1 MVNITRAADLL
12 EVGAN
17 GAGWTAPLGTSSP
30 GDPDVQP
37 LSPWLPLGAVSED
50 GLTQGFDEDSQSFTP
65 WGFTAPIRTTIT
77 QSLRTFSLTVW
88 ETGRVIVQSL
98 QYRIP
103 TADLVPTSGLT
114 TFAETASPVP
124 DRRAFWFVVLDGD
137 TFKRGFFVPEG
148 EITERSDV
156 SHKQDEVA
164 GFEWTITAYPDEAG
178 NTVYHADRVP
188 ETAAYTGSLSSSDGG
203 MLPRCW

>member
-1 MVNITRAADLL
+1 MVTITRAADLL

-17 GAGWTAPLGTSSP
+17 GAGWAAPLGTSSP

-50 GLTQGFDEDSQSFTP
+50 GLTQGFEEDSQSFTP
-65 WGFTAPIRTTIT
+65 WGYTAPIRTTIT
-77 QSLRTFSLTVW
+77 SSLRTFSLTVW
-88 ETGRVIVQSL
+88 ETGRTTVQSL
-98 QYRIP
+98 QYRIS

-156 SHKQDEVA
+156 THKQDEIA

-188 ETAAYTGSLSSSDGG
+188 ATEAYTGS
-203 MLPRCW
+203 

>member
-65 WGFTAPIRTTIT
+65 WGYTAPIRTTIT
-77 QSLRTFSLTVW
+77 SSLRTFSLTVW

-98 QYRIP
+98 QYRVD
-103 TADLVPTSGLT
+103 TADLTPTSGLT

-164 GFEWTITAYPDEAG
+164 GFEWTITAYPDDAG

-188 ETAAYTGSLSSSDGG
+188 ATPAYTGS
-203 MLPRCW
+203 

>member
-65 WGFTAPIRTTIT
+65 WGYTAPIRTTIT
-77 QSLRTFSLTVW
+77 SSLRTFSLTVW
-88 ETGRVIVQSL
+88 ETGRIIVQSL
-98 QYRIP
+98 QYRVP
-103 TADLVPTSGLT
+103 TADLAPASGLT

-124 DRRAFWFVVLDGD
+124 DRRAFWFIVLDGD

-188 ETAAYTGSLSSSDGG
+188 ATDAYTGS
-203 MLPRCW
+203 

>member
-37 LSPWLPLGAVSED
+37 LAPWLPLGAVSED

-65 WGFTAPIRTTIT
+65 WGYTAPIRTTIT
-77 QSLRTFSLTVW
+77 SSLRTFGLTVW

-98 QYRIP
+98 QYRVP

-188 ETAAYTGSLSSSDGG
+188 ATEAYTGS
-203 MLPRCW
+203 

>member
-17 GAGWTAPLGTSSP
+17 GGGWVAPLGTASP
-30 GDPDVQP
+30 GDPQVQP
-37 LSPWLPLGAVSED
+37 LAPWLPLGALSED
-50 GLTQGFDEDSQSFTP
+50 GLVQGFEEDSQSFTP
-65 WGFTAPIRTTIT
+65 WGYTSPIRTTIT
-77 QSLRTFSLTVW
+77 SSIRTFSVTAW
-88 ETGRVIVQSL
+88 ETGRTTVQSL

-103 TADLVPTSGLT
+103 VEELEPASGLT

-124 DRRAFWFVVLDGD
+124 DRRAFWFVVLDGELQ
-137 TFKRGFFVPEG
+137 RGFYIPQG

-156 SHKQDEVA
+156 THKQDEVA
-164 GFEWTITAYPDEAG
+164 GFQWTITSYPDESG

-188 ETAAYTGSLSSSDGG
+188 ATPAYTGS
-203 MLPRCW
+203 

>member
-17 GAGWTAPLGTSSP
+17 GAGWTAPLGTASP
-30 GDPDVQP
+30 GDPAVQP
-37 LSPWLPLGAVSED
+37 VGAWLPLGAISDD
-50 GLTQGFDEDSQSFTP
+50 GLVQGFNEDSQSFTP
-65 WGFTAPIRTTIT
+65 WGYTAPIRTTIT
-77 QSLRTFSLTVW
+77 SSLRTFGVTVW

-98 QYRIP
+98 QYRVDA
-103 TADLVPTSGLT
+103 TALAPVSGLT
-114 TFAETASPVP
+114 TFSETASPEP

-137 TFKRGFFVPEG
+137 NFQRGFYVPEG

-156 SHKQDEVA
+156 SHKQDQVA
-164 GFEWTITAYPDEAG
+164 GFEWTITAYPDASG

-188 ETAAYTGSLSSSDGG
+188 ATAAYTGS
-203 MLPRCW
+203 

>member
-17 GAGWTAPLGTSSP
+17 GGGWVAPLGTASP
-30 GDPDVQP
+30 GDPQVQP
-37 LSPWLPLGAVSED
+37 LAPWLPLGALSDD
-50 GLTQGFDEDSQSFTP
+50 GLVQGFEEDSQSFTP
-65 WGFTAPIRTTIT
+65 WGYTSPIRTTIT
-77 QSLRTFSLTVW
+77 SSIRTFSVTAW
-88 ETGRVIVQSL
+88 ETGRTTVKGL

-103 TADLVPTSGLT
+103 VEDLEPASGLT

-137 TFKRGFFVPEG
+137 LQLGFYVPQG

-156 SHKQDEVA
+156 THKQDEVA
-164 GFEWTITAYPDEAG
+164 GFQWTITAYPDESG

-188 ETAAYTGSLSSSDGG
+188 ATPAYTGS
-203 MLPRCW
+203 

>member
-17 GAGWTAPLGTSSP
+17 GAGWEAPLGTTSP
-30 GDPDVQP
+30 GDPAVQP

-50 GLTQGFDEDSQSFTP
+50 GLTQGFSEDSQSFTP
-65 WGFTAPIRTTIT
+65 WGFTSPIRTTIT
-77 QSLRTFSLTVW
+77 SSLRTFKLTVW
-88 ETGRVIVQSL
+88 ETGRTTVQSL

-103 TADLVPTSGLT
+103 VVDLAPVSGLT
-114 TFAETASPVP
+114 TFAETASPTP
-124 DRRAFWFVVLDGD
+124 DRRSFWFAVFDGD
-137 TFKRGFFVPEG
+137 FQRGFFVPEG

-156 SHKQDEVA
+156 AHKQDSVA
-164 GFEWTITAYPDEAG
+164 GYEWTITAYPDESG

-188 ETAAYTGSLSSSDGG
+188 ATDAYTGS
-203 MLPRCW
+203 

>member
-17 GAGWTAPLGTSSP
+17 GGGWVAPLGTASP
-30 GDPDVQP
+30 GDPQVQP
-37 LSPWLPLGAVSED
+37 LAPWLPLGALSDD
-50 GLTQGFDEDSQSFTP
+50 GLVQGFEEDSQSFTP
-65 WGFTAPIRTTIT
+65 WGYTSPIRTTIT
-77 QSLRTFSLTVW
+77 SSIRTFAVTAW
-88 ETGRVIVQSL
+88 ETGRTTVQSL

-103 TADLVPTSGLT
+103 VEELEPASGLT

-124 DRRAFWFVVLDGD
+124 DRRAFWFVVLDGELQ
-137 TFKRGFFVPEG
+137 RGFYIPQG

-156 SHKQDEVA
+156 THKQDEVA
-164 GFEWTITAYPDEAG
+164 GFQWTITSYPDESG

-188 ETAAYTGSLSSSDGG
+188 ATPAYTGS
-203 MLPRCW
+203 